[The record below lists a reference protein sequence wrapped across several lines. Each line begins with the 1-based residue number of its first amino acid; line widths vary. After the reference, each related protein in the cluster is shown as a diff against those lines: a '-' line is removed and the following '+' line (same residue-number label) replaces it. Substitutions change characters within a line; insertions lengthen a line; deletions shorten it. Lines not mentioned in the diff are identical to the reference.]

1 MEAGLAQRVK
11 PGKEQSS
18 FSDSPS
24 LTTFI
29 NTVISEHM
37 TKLKLLLVEDND
49 TDALLVVRHLKK
61 EGFEVDHLQVK
72 TKAEME
78 AGLAQD
84 GWDIVISDYSLPGF
98 GGDEALELFKSKKPD
113 IPFILVS
120 GTVGEDIAVNIMK
133 GGANDYLMKT
143 HLYRLGPAVKRELA
157 ETVMKHEKKRIESV
171 LSQTEKRFQR
181 LIHDLLDVVWL
192 SNMDG
197 SKLYIVNAAFEKIF
211 GLSTGDINASPNHW
225 IDQVLDEDKSLFE
238 KFLQNLPSR
247 EIDACEYRI
256 RKPDGAIR
264 WVYDQR
270 YLVRGEGNE
279 EEMVGGILSDITDD
293 KRNETELIHAK
304 QAAEESS
311 RLKSAMLQNMSHEFR
326 TPMNG
331 ILGFSEILHNELSG
345 QDLHDM
351 AGHILT
357 SGKRLQNTLDSIML
371 YAQLE
376 GGLTLNLTNVN
387 VTKLVDKTAEMFRES
402 VILKGLNLDVQADE
416 QLFFISDENLLQ
428 KSLIKIME
436 NAVKF
441 TSTGGI
447 KLKAKYA
454 GEKNDR
460 IQIVIKDTGIGI
472 ALEKQKM
479 VFEEFRQ
486 ADEGYNRPYE
496 GSGLGLAI
504 ARKSTELL
512 RGSIAIESEP
522 GKGTAFVL
530 TLPSH
535 GSQDKVLISHEKT
548 ETTSDVIRAEKTINE
563 PHLILL
569 VEDNESNIE
578 LLGMYLK
585 RNFRLDV
592 ATTGELSLE
601 MVKKSR
607 YQAIL
612 MDINLGPGMDG
623 IDAITEIR
631 KMPEYL
637 NTPIIAVTGY
647 TFQNEKEYIISKGAD
662 YYLEKPFRKQ
672 VLIDLMQGILS

>member
-1 MEAGLAQRVK
+1 
-11 PGKEQSS
+11 
-18 FSDSPS
+18 
-24 LTTFI
+24 
-29 NTVISEHM
+29 
-37 TKLKLLLVEDND
+37 
-49 TDALLVVRHLKK
+49 
-61 EGFEVDHLQVK
+61 
-72 TKAEME
+72 
-78 AGLAQD
+78 
-84 GWDIVISDYSLPGF
+84 
-98 GGDEALELFKSKKPD
+98 
-113 IPFILVS
+113 
-120 GTVGEDIAVNIMK
+120 
-133 GGANDYLMKT
+133 
-143 HLYRLGPAVKRELA
+143 
-157 ETVMKHEKKRIESV
+157 
-171 LSQTEKRFQR
+171 
-181 LIHDLLDVVWL
+181 
-192 SNMDG
+192 MDG

-211 GLSTGDINASPNHW
+211 GLSTGDMNASPKHW
-225 IDQVLDEDKSLFE
+225 IDQVLDEDKLLFE
-238 KFLQNLPSR
+238 KFLQDLPSR

-264 WVYDQR
+264 WVFDQR

-331 ILGFSEILHNELSG
+331 ILGFSEMLHNELAG
-345 QDLHDM
+345 QDLQDL

-376 GGLTLNLTNVN
+376 GGLTLNLTKVN
-387 VTKLVDKTAEMFRES
+387 VTKLVYKTAEMFRES
-402 VILKGLNLDVQADE
+402 VIIKGLNFDIQADE

-428 KSLIKIME
+428 KSLVKIME

-441 TSTGGI
+441 TTTGGI
-447 KLKAKYA
+447 TLKAKYA
-454 GEKNDR
+454 GNKNDMV
-460 IQIVIKDTGIGI
+460 QIVIKDTGIGI
-472 ALEKQKM
+472 AREKQKLI
-479 VFEEFRQ
+479 FEEFRQ

-496 GSGLGLAI
+496 GSGLGLSI
-504 ARKSTELL
+504 ARKSVELL
-512 RGSIAIESEP
+512 RGSIVIESEP
-522 GKGTAFVL
+522 GKGTAFII

-535 GSQDKVLISHEKT
+535 GSQDKVVISPEKT
-548 ETTSDVIRAEKTINE
+548 ETTSEVIRAEKAITE
-563 PHLILL
+563 LPMILH
-569 VEDNESNIE
+569 VEDNEANIE
-578 LLGMYLK
+578 LVGMYLK
-585 RNFRLDV
+585 KHFRLDV

-601 MVKKSR
+601 MVKKSK

-647 TFQNEKEYIISKGAD
+647 TFQNEKEYIISRGAD

-672 VLIDLMQGILS
+672 VLIDLLQGILS

>member
-1 MEAGLAQRVK
+1 
-11 PGKEQSS
+11 
-18 FSDSPS
+18 
-24 LTTFI
+24 
-29 NTVISEHM
+29 M

>member
-1 MEAGLAQRVK
+1 MAQRVK